1 MREIACH
8 GPTLLP
14 SSRST
19 RPTSK
24 SHALLIRQNYCTAL
38 TGEFSLCPS
47 MTRPIN
53 SHDAKQMVHPETL
66 NFYHWP
72 FKMTLVFNV
81 FLFKMINISSGFH
94 FKRKWSWKDKVTSP
108 SSCTGFSEREKG
120 MSRKWGRMLRERT
133 ASKLG
138 PSPFHLKS
146 FLSPI
151 HSFRSFVGLTNH
163 YNHTRFNGR
172 NVNSLSSCPRNPHVW
187 SIHSPSAAASMCC
200 SALLSPWRPG
210 TLLTIS
216 PNFPPLRACCSFPV
230 AYSDVS
236 SCSSSLLAGRLSCPS
251 CPGLSCSAPETDTA

>member
-1 MREIACH
+1 
-8 GPTLLP
+8 
-14 SSRST
+14 
-19 RPTSK
+19 
-24 SHALLIRQNYCTAL
+24 
-38 TGEFSLCPS
+38 
-47 MTRPIN
+47 
-53 SHDAKQMVHPETL
+53 MVHPETL

-163 YNHTRFNGR
+163 YNRTRFNGR
-172 NVNSLSSCPRNPHVW
+172 NVNSLSSCPHNPHVW
-187 SIHSPSAAASMCC
+187 SIPQSIRGSFDVLLCAPVALEARHLAHNKPQFPAAAC
-200 SALLSPWRPG
+200 LL
-210 TLLTIS
+210 LL
-216 PNFPPLRACCSFPV
+216 P
-230 AYSDVS
+230 
-236 SCSSSLLAGRLSCPS
+236 SSL
-251 CPGLSCSAPETDTA
+251 